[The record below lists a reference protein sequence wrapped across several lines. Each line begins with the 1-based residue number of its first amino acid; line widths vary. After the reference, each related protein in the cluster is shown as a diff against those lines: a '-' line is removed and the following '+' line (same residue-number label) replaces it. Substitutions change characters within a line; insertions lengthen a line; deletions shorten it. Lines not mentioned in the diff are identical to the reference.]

1 MGTRI
6 QSVPLGVE
14 KVPVMAVGITGTG
27 TGTGT
32 FADTDYNRQ
41 ADDASA
47 GRLRLLRGS
56 KRVSEA
62 NDNETQSKIATIRNL
77 QFLRY
82 TIIDCYDTWLC
93 HYENDNKDNKDNQ
106 NNKDN

>member
-1 MGTRI
+1 M
-6 QSVPLGVE
+6 E

-62 NDNETQSKIATIRNL
+62 NDNETQS
-77 QFLRY
+77 
-82 TIIDCYDTWLC
+82 
-93 HYENDNKDNKDNQ
+93 
-106 NNKDN
+106 